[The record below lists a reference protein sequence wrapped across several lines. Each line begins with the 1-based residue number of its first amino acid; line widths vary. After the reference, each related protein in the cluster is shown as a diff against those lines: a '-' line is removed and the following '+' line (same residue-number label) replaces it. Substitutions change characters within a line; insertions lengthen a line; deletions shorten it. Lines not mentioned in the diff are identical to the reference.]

1 MGVSKKIKKAA
12 ARTLQPGIK
21 EEEEMRVKK
30 AVFPAAGFGTRF
42 LPATKAIPK
51 EMLPLV
57 DKPLIQYAV
66 EEAKASG
73 LEEMIIV
80 TGMGKTAI
88 EDHFDT
94 SFELEILLRE
104 RGKDEMLRMIEEV
117 SGLVHFAY
125 TRQKKPLGL
134 GHAISITRNL
144 INKEPFAV
152 FLGDDI
158 IDARVPAMK
167 QLLKVFKKYRSS
179 ILAVQRVPKS
189 EAHMYG
195 IIEGEEV
202 APGVYKVLDLVEKP
216 KNPPS
221 NLAIIG
227 RYILMPQ
234 IFEALETTTPGRGGE
249 IQLTDGLKR
258 LLKTQEIYAYEF
270 QGNRYDAGDKLGFLK
285 ANVTLALKRP
295 EMREEFRK
303 FLKSIKL

>member
-1 MGVSKKIKKAA
+1 
-12 ARTLQPGIK
+12 
-21 EEEEMRVKK
+21 MRLKK

-94 SFELEILLRE
+94 SFELEILLKE
-104 RGKDEMLRMIEEV
+104 KGKLDLLNMIENV

-134 GHAISITRNL
+134 GHAISITQNL
-144 INKEPFAV
+144 INDEAFAV

-158 IDARVPAMK
+158 IDSKTPAMK
-167 QLLKVFKKYRSS
+167 QMAGVFEKYGTS
-179 ILAVQRVPKS
+179 ILAVQKVSKKD
-189 EAHMYG
+189 AHLYG
-195 IIEGEEV
+195 VIKGKKV
-202 APGVYKVLDLVEKP
+202 SPGVWRVLDLVEKP
-216 KNPPS
+216 RENPPS

-227 RYILMPQ
+227 RYILTPG
-234 IFEALETTTPGRGGE
+234 IFKALEKTAPGKGGE
-249 IQLTDGLKR
+249 IQLTDALKH
-258 LLKTQEIYAYEF
+258 LLETEEIYAYEF
-270 QGNRYDAGDKLGFLK
+270 EGNRYDAGDKLGFLK
-285 ANVTLALKRP
+285 ANVSFALKRADLKV
-295 EMREEFRK
+295 EFKK
-303 FLKSIKL
+303 FLKDLGL

>member
-1 MGVSKKIKKAA
+1 LKI
-12 ARTLQPGIK
+12 
-21 EEEEMRVKK
+21 KK

-73 LEEMIIV
+73 LEEIIIV

-94 SFELEILLRE
+94 SFELEILLKE
-104 RGKDEMLRMIEEV
+104 KGKKELLKMIKDV

-134 GHAISITRNL
+134 GHAISITKNL
-144 INKEPFAV
+144 INNEPFAV

-158 IDARVPAMK
+158 IDAEVPAMR
-167 QLLKVFKKYRSS
+167 QLVAVFKKVRSNV
-179 ILAVQRVPKS
+179 LAVQRVPRDQT
-189 EAHMYG
+189 HLYG
-195 IIEGEEV
+195 IIKGV
-202 APGVYKVLDLVEKP
+202 RIAPNTYRVLDLVEKP
-216 KNPPS
+216 KANPPS

-227 RYILMPQ
+227 RYILMPE
-234 IFEALETTTPGRGGE
+234 IFQSLERIRPGRGGE
-249 IQLTDGLKR
+249 IQLTDGLR
-258 LLKTQEIYAYEF
+258 DLMKTQDVYAYEF
-270 QGNRYDAGDKLGFLK
+270 EGERFDAGDRLGFLK
-285 ANVTLALKRP
+285 ANLIFALKRP
-295 EMREEFRK
+295 EFRK
-303 FLKSIKL
+303 DLKGFLKAVLSKR